1 MSEYRQIDG
10 KLKLLERQ
18 TEFLYPIEVWLVNDQ
33 VNRNKWQYPSVVQ
46 KKDLFAGTPILVAYV
61 GNRVGDGHNFQ
72 TRRDANGE
80 EYASFVSADSE
91 RIVGAL
97 SEKPDDI
104 RVEDV
109 NGVKW
114 LVAKGFL
121 WKWYAAELVS
131 KIETDSLRGR
141 EMSVSIETLVTESH
155 MNGDVEVMDEFLIL
169 GTTILGDGVA
179 PAVENARIKALQEIE
194 SEFKILKVRAASYQE
209 CGDEGHQCGDD
220 GCLCGDG
227 GHQCEDADDDGNEPD
242 EEEQEDPEDKTDEP
256 ESEEPDDT
264 DDVDDTDDED
274 EDESEEEQPVEFSEE
289 SCGSSVITTNKE
301 TRGMAYKKRDLAELQ
316 KLFTGYKV
324 IAAEMVNDTVHV
336 CLMSSEDGGIYKYA
350 MPSSERTIVPERI
363 ERVAVNASMPIDDEH
378 SVELDVYSM
387 TESLAERVVSLSALV
402 TSTQKELEDAQNTI
416 TAMRDAENARRL
428 SAAKSVA
435 ESALK
440 SFNANREGKVEHNA
454 IDTILAD
461 IEANKYTERVNEENV
476 WIGDKEV
483 EDAVL
488 AVCAKAV
495 MQMDARAAQD
505 KKKVSG
511 WTAFTM
517 HGNHDDGSVDALLS
531 KWGID

>member
-10 KLKLLERQ
+10 KLRLLERQ
-18 TEFLYPIEVWLVNDQ
+18 TEFLYPIEIWLVNDQ

-46 KKDLFAGTPILVAYV
+46 KKDLFAGTPILVAYI
-61 GNRVGDGHNFQ
+61 GNKVGDGHNFQ
-72 TRRDANGE
+72 TRRDENGE

-97 SEKPDDI
+97 SEKPEDI
-104 RVEDV
+104 RVEEV

-141 EMSVSIETLVTESH
+141 EMSVSIETLVSKSH
-155 MNGDVEVMDEFLIL
+155 MNGDVEVMDEFLVL

-179 PAVENARIKALQEIE
+179 PAVENARIIALQEIE
-194 SEFKILKVRAASYQE
+194 SEFKILKVRAASYQ
-209 CGDEGHQCGDD
+209 CDD
-220 GCLCGDG
+220 DS
-227 GHQCEDADDDGNEPD
+227 HQCEDADDGNEPD
-242 EEEQEDPEDKTDEP
+242 EEEQEEPEEETEEP
-256 ESEEPDDT
+256 ESEEPEDG
-264 DDVDDTDDED
+264 DED
-274 EDESEEEQPVEFSEE
+274 AEEPVEFSEE

-378 SVELDVYSM
+378 SVDIDVYSV
-387 TESLAERVVSLSALV
+387 TESYAEMVDSLSALV
-402 TSTQKELEDAQNTI
+402 TSTQKELEDAKNTV
-416 TAMRDAENARRL
+416 TAMRNAEDARRL

-440 SFNANREGKVEHNA
+440 SFNANREGKVEHSA
-454 IDTILAD
+454 IDAILAD

-495 MQMDARAAQD
+495 MQMDAKAAQD
-505 KKKVSG
+505 KRKVSG
-511 WTAFTM
+511 WNAFTM
-517 HGNHDDGSVDALLS
+517 HSNHDDGSVDSLLS

>member
-18 TEFLYPIEVWLVNDQ
+18 TEFLYPIEIWLVNDQ

-46 KKDLFAGTPILVAYV
+46 KKDLFAGTPILVAYI

-72 TRRDANGE
+72 TRRNENGE

-97 SEKPDDI
+97 SEKPEDI
-104 RVEDV
+104 RVEEV

-141 EMSVSIETLVTESH
+141 EMSVSIETLVSKSH
-155 MNGDVEVMDEFLIL
+155 MDGDVEVMDEFLVL

-179 PAVENARIKALQEIE
+179 PAVENARIIALQEIE
-194 SEFKILKVRAASYQE
+194 SEFKILKVRAASYQ
-209 CGDEGHQCGDD
+209 CDD
-220 GCLCGDG
+220 DS
-227 GHQCEDADDDGNEPD
+227 HQCEDADDGNEPD
-242 EEEQEDPEDKTDEP
+242 EEEQEEPEEETEEP
-256 ESEEPDDT
+256 ESEEPEDG
-264 DDVDDTDDED
+264 DED
-274 EDESEEEQPVEFSEE
+274 SEEPVEFSEE

-301 TRGMAYKKRDLAELQ
+301 TRGMAYNKRDLAELQ

-378 SVELDVYSM
+378 SVDIDVYSV
-387 TESLAERVVSLSALV
+387 TESYAEMVDSLSALV
-402 TSTQKELEDAQNTI
+402 TSTQKELEDAKNTV
-416 TAMRDAENARRL
+416 TAMRNAEDARRL

-440 SFNANREGKVEHNA
+440 SFNANREGKVEHSA
-454 IDTILAD
+454 IDSILAD
-461 IEANKYTERVNEENV
+461 IEANKYTEHVNEENV

-495 MQMDARAAQD
+495 MQMDAKAAQD
-505 KKKVSG
+505 KRKVSG
-511 WTAFTM
+511 WNAFTM
-517 HGNHDDGSVDALLS
+517 HSNHDDGSVDSLLS

>member
-10 KLKLLERQ
+10 KLRLLERQ
-18 TEFLYPIEVWLVNDQ
+18 TEFLYPIEIWLVNDQ

-46 KKDLFAGTPILVAYV
+46 KKDLFAGTPILVAYI

-72 TRRDANGE
+72 TRRDENGE

-97 SEKPDDI
+97 SEKPEDI
-104 RVEDV
+104 RVEEV

-141 EMSVSIETLVTESH
+141 EMSVSIETLVSKSH
-155 MNGDVEVMDEFLIL
+155 MDGDVEVMDEFLVL

-179 PAVENARIKALQEIE
+179 PAVENARIIALQEIE
-194 SEFKILKVRAASYQE
+194 SEFKILKVRAASYQ
-209 CGDEGHQCGDD
+209 CDD
-220 GCLCGDG
+220 DS
-227 GHQCEDADDDGNEPD
+227 HQCEDADDGNEPD
-242 EEEQEDPEDKTDEP
+242 EEEQEEPEEETEEP
-256 ESEEPDDT
+256 ESEEPEDG
-264 DDVDDTDDED
+264 DED
-274 EDESEEEQPVEFSEE
+274 AEEPVEFSEE

-378 SVELDVYSM
+378 SVDIDVYSV
-387 TESLAERVVSLSALV
+387 TESYAEMVDSLSALV
-402 TSTQKELEDAQNTI
+402 TSTQKELEDAKNTV
-416 TAMRDAENARRL
+416 TAMRNAEDARRL

-440 SFNANREGKVEHNA
+440 SFNANREGKVEHSA
-454 IDTILAD
+454 IDAILAD
-461 IEANKYTERVNEENV
+461 IDANKYTERVNEENV

-495 MQMDARAAQD
+495 MQMDAKAAQD
-505 KKKVSG
+505 KRKVSG
-511 WTAFTM
+511 WNAFTM
-517 HGNHDDGSVDALLS
+517 HSNHDDGSVDSLLS

>member
-18 TEFLYPIEVWLVNDQ
+18 TEFLYPIEIWLVNDQ

-61 GNRVGDGHNFQ
+61 GNKVGDGHNFQ

-97 SEKPDDI
+97 SEKPEDI
-104 RVEDV
+104 RVEEV

-155 MNGDVEVMDEFLIL
+155 MNGDVEVMDEFLVL

-194 SEFKILKVRAASYQE
+194 SEFNILKVRAASYQE
-209 CGDEGHQCGDD
+209 CGDD

-495 MQMDARAAQD
+495 MQMDAKAAQD

>member
-10 KLKLLERQ
+10 KLRLLERQ
-18 TEFLYPIEVWLVNDQ
+18 TEFLYPIEIWLVNDQ

-46 KKDLFAGTPILVAYV
+46 KKDLFAGTPILVAYI

-72 TRRDANGE
+72 TRRDENGE

-104 RVEDV
+104 RVEEV

-141 EMSVSIETLVTESH
+141 EMSVSIETLVSKSH
-155 MNGDVEVMDEFLIL
+155 MDGDVEVMDEFLVL

-179 PAVENARIKALQEIE
+179 PAVENARIIALQEIE
-194 SEFKILKVRAASYQE
+194 SEFKILKVRAASYQ
-209 CGDEGHQCGDD
+209 CDD
-220 GCLCGDG
+220 DS
-227 GHQCEDADDDGNEPD
+227 HQCEDADDGNEPD
-242 EEEQEDPEDKTDEP
+242 EEEQEEPEEETEEP
-256 ESEEPDDT
+256 ESEEPEDG
-264 DDVDDTDDED
+264 DED
-274 EDESEEEQPVEFSEE
+274 AEEPVEFSEE

-378 SVELDVYSM
+378 SVDIDVYSV
-387 TESLAERVVSLSALV
+387 TESYAEMVDSLSALV
-402 TSTQKELEDAQNTI
+402 TSTQKELEDAKNTV
-416 TAMRDAENARRL
+416 TAMRNAEDARRL

-440 SFNANREGKVEHNA
+440 SFNANREGKVEHSA
-454 IDTILAD
+454 IDAILAD
-461 IEANKYTERVNEENV
+461 IDANKYTERVNEENV

-495 MQMDARAAQD
+495 MQMDAKAAQD
-505 KKKVSG
+505 KRKVSG
-511 WTAFTM
+511 WNAFTM
-517 HGNHDDGSVDALLS
+517 HSNHDDGSVDSLLS

>member
-10 KLKLLERQ
+10 KLRLLERQ
-18 TEFLYPIEVWLVNDQ
+18 TEFLYPIEIWLVNDQ

-46 KKDLFAGTPILVAYV
+46 KKDLFAGTPILVAYI

-72 TRRDANGE
+72 TRRDENGE

-97 SEKPDDI
+97 SEKPEDI
-104 RVEDV
+104 RVEEV

-141 EMSVSIETLVTESH
+141 EMSVSIETLVSKSH
-155 MNGDVEVMDEFLIL
+155 MDGDVEVMDEFLVL

-179 PAVENARIKALQEIE
+179 PAVENARIIALQEIE
-194 SEFKILKVRAASYQE
+194 SEFKILKVRAASYQ
-209 CGDEGHQCGDD
+209 CDD
-220 GCLCGDG
+220 DS
-227 GHQCEDADDDGNEPD
+227 HQCEDADDGNEPD
-242 EEEQEDPEDKTDEP
+242 EEEQEEPEEETEEP
-256 ESEEPDDT
+256 ESEEPEDG
-264 DDVDDTDDED
+264 DED
-274 EDESEEEQPVEFSEE
+274 AEEPVEFSEE

-378 SVELDVYSM
+378 SVDIDVYSV
-387 TESLAERVVSLSALV
+387 TESYAEMVDSLSALV
-402 TSTQKELEDAQNTI
+402 TSTQKELEDAKNTV
-416 TAMRDAENARRL
+416 TAMRNAEDARRL

-440 SFNANREGKVEHNA
+440 SFNANREGKVEHSA
-454 IDTILAD
+454 IDAILAD

-495 MQMDARAAQD
+495 MQMDAKAAQD
-505 KKKVSG
+505 KRKVSG
-511 WTAFTM
+511 WNAFTM
-517 HGNHDDGSVDALLS
+517 HSNHDDGSVDSLLS